1 MSRIITPPAKFCAVP
16 LRAIPMASV
25 AAEKTAMSDVTL
37 TPSVE
42 TTISTS
48 SSVKITRTVLRMN
61 DRSEI
66 STRRCSSARS
76 SSLTMRRRIQRPT
89 KWIASARR
97 IFSSIQT
104 DSERR
109 FCNTV
114 SKSRF
119 AILWTVSAKWAFC
132 TLSGSISGAGVSVP
146 KKRGH
151 INRE

>member
-76 SSLTMRRRIQRPT
+76 SSLTMRRSIQRPT
-89 KWIASARR
+89 K
-97 IFSSIQT
+97 
-104 DSERR
+104 
-109 FCNTV
+109 
-114 SKSRF
+114 
-119 AILWTVSAKWAFC
+119 
-132 TLSGSISGAGVSVP
+132 
-146 KKRGH
+146 
-151 INRE
+151 